1 MDSNDDRPVA
11 GSMNES
17 DGVAG
22 ALAPPERH
30 SEFSKN
36 RSMIAVM
43 AIVVLCVTVMV
54 IALTMG

>member
-1 MDSNDDRPVA
+1 
-11 GSMNES
+11 MNES